1 MSWMEIFCWFLAFS
15 AVSGLFYR
23 KGIKAGI
30 RHSLM
35 TLDLDTHQIEKMVLW
50 VKLYGSVSHAM
61 VQG

>member
-50 VKLYGSVSHAM
+50 VKLYGSVSRAM